1 MARDNGWIT
10 PVHETHFA
18 TEIGDTMVRVV
29 VRRKTG
35 KMRIYI
41 QHPDGTRLGLSVDN
55 KHILAAR
62 GNLQNKIVEALDAA
76 DKVVSSVP
84 AQQPLNPPI
93 AVGMP

>member
-1 MARDNGWIT
+1 MASDNGWIT
-10 PVHETHFA
+10 PVHETRFE
-18 TEIGDTMVRVV
+18 TEAGTTMVRVV

-62 GNLQNKIVEALDAA
+62 GVLQNKIVEALDGAE
-76 DKVVSSVP
+76 KIVSSVP
-84 AQQPLNPPI
+84 AQQPLNPPV
-93 AVGMP
+93 AAGVP